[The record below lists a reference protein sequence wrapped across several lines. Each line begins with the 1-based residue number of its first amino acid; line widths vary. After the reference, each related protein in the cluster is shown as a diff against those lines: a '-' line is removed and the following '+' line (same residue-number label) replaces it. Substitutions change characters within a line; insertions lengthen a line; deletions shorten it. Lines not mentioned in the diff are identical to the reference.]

1 MKLSNLTL
9 KNYKSFKNANIT
21 FSKNLTCIVGVNGSG
36 KSTILESIARCLKVA
51 IFGIS
56 ETIEKN
62 EIRNLKENENKTST
76 EISLNLNL
84 SNKESK
90 ITISNEIGKIYLND
104 FISKEDSK
112 TVVAYYSVKRSE
124 FEIDISA
131 ENEKDLF
138 SKNSAYE
145 NSLNSIT
152 NYKDFFRWF
161 RNREDKEN
169 SEMVRQFR
177 MKNVD
182 VNYEDSQLKAVRKAI
197 FSLLPEFSNL
207 SVNHDSL
214 ELMISKDET
223 NLNFASL
230 SDGEKGIIALFGDI
244 SRRLTLANPESSDS
258 NQENGIILIDEID
271 QHLHPAWQRKIVPCL
286 LKTFPKCQFVI
297 TTHSPQVLGEIKSE
311 NIRILSNGEIFTTNQ
326 SFGLST
332 QDILL
337 NIMSDGKTDLT
348 INSEIKNKL
357 KKVSD
362 LIDEEKFDTA
372 LSEIKKIEE
381 ETNGSTNAT
390 LELMSLATT
399 LKGLQDD

>member
-9 KNYKSFKNANIT
+9 KNYKSFKNANII

-51 IFGIS
+51 IFGTP
-56 ETIEKN
+56 EMIEKN
-62 EIRNLKENENKTST
+62 EITNSEESKDK
-76 EISLNLNL
+76 I
-84 SNKESK
+84 ESK
-90 ITISNEIGKIYLND
+90 IELDLDDSKIEITKESEQIEAKKDLKIQ
-104 FISKEDSK
+104 DSK

-258 NQENGIILIDEID
+258 NKENGIILIDEID

-286 LKTFPKCQFVI
+286 LKTFPNCQFVI

-311 NIRILSNGEIFTTNQ
+311 NIRILNNGEIFTTNQ